1 MEILTRSTTI
11 AIPIY
16 KEHLST
22 NEKKSLQ
29 QCLKIFPN
37 RKIIFIAP
45 EGLHL
50 KGYDVPGIERC
61 ELVYF
66 KAAYFTNIAGYNRL
80 LLSIDFYEK
89 FTAAEFILIYQLD
102 SWVFSDQLNHWCS
115 RGYSYIGAPWFHNF
129 EKGNDSVSLW
139 AAGNGG
145 FSLRKID
152 DFIEV
157 LESDKK
163 VFPFKFIWS
172 KYEKYGF
179 WEKLLR
185 LPKMLVQYFFR
196 NNTNHLY
203 ELFGENEDHFWSFHA
218 KDLEASF
225 TVANVNTALAFA
237 FECNPKRMF
246 ELNHKELPFGIHAWE
261 KYDLPFVE
269 TVLFSKEVKDN

>member
-1 MEILTRSTTI
+1 MKLFLIHKEWADYCILNNKKNILSREKYENELGTYKLLENNMNLEIKWSNWNNV
-11 AIPIY
+11 
-16 KEHLST
+16 E
-22 NEKKSLQ
+22 
-29 QCLKIFPN
+29 
-37 RKIIFIAP
+37 
-45 EGLHL
+45 
-50 KGYDVPGIERC
+50 
-61 ELVYF
+61 YF
-66 KAAYFTNIAGYNRL
+66 KKKDNYYY
-80 LLSIDFYEK
+80 SIDFYEK